1 MGVLNGDFEPEKDEG
16 AGAIIP
22 LLFNTIEEGESKRM
36 ETKWTTG
43 GRGSMEIKLNC
54 IECGREPHEIPEY
67 INNMLKK
74 WGCSPLRYVV
84 IHEGTLGAFP
94 KYAKEGGFYCP
105 ECYFKIG
112 YPEPETVMDDEE
124 RFKLWEEVKH
134 LEQKE

>member
-1 MGVLNGDFEPEKDEG
+1 
-16 AGAIIP
+16 
-22 LLFNTIEEGESKRM
+22 
-36 ETKWTTG
+36 
-43 GRGSMEIKLNC
+43 MEIKLNC
-54 IECGREPHEIPEY
+54 IECGREPYEIPEY

-94 KYAKEGGFYCP
+94 KQAKKGGFYCP

-134 LEQKE
+134 LEQKG